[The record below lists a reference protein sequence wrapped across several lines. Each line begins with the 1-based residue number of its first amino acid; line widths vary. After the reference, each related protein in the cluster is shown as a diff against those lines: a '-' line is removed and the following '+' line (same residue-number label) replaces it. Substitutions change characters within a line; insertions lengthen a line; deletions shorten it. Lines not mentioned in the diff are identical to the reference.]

1 MAKFDTHGGHF
12 SPQGYLRVNEGGS
25 HEENPNGG
33 VQIGVDPQ
41 GIPNMLEEGEPVY
54 NDYVYSDNIQADPD
68 ILEKYNIPA
77 SFAGKFYSQIADS
90 FVDEAE
96 ERPLDPISTNGL
108 NAMLSR
114 LAEAQEE
121 QKQIQQQKE
130 LEEELAQL
138 SPEELA
144 ELDAMLAE
152 QEQSQEVMP
161 VEAVP
166 QEQYP
171 TEPIPETE
179 QMMPMEQPMMPMA
192 CGGFIKRYDDGGETK
207 QLKANGPT
215 LTPAVVTATHPF
227 TQGVTNAISAFPGKA
242 KEVFDA
248 VKDPLYAVPGIGE
261 ALFVGDLVDGVSKA
275 VTPAPAVRP
284 APGVTRLMDEA
295 YRQLDAEAA
304 AEAARTATTTEQKA
318 ARTVGRI
325 AKGFNWK
332 RAIPRAL
339 ATGAAMYGLG
349 KAVNY
354 GLDLYGSSHGNSSA
368 AAYEGA
374 QDDPF
379 DVTNF
384 AKGGEMNI
392 YDGEHVGSGYIAR
405 YPEWAAAP
413 YRGMDIYGRRFSIPR
428 RRDPLVLAPG
438 QTMPSDVPEEV
449 VEVPTPPIRSAAR
462 NTANPFVGN
471 SWDTFYDYLANYG
484 VSRNPG
490 GVSGTYAIDR
500 RFPLGSFQN
509 VRALEADPNYEA
521 FTNYVLEHSGD
532 PNVRRYL
539 QALDAG
545 TNANV
550 QKLFDSEGNLISGWD
565 TLYTNRRRDGK
576 GGIYHLNPA
585 DIAFLSAQQEAAAPE
600 AQATRATL
608 PQSTLLS
615 VIQDNVRNGNLR
627 PVTLDEE
634 GRVVSVAE
642 SAEPTTPAV
651 VGQTEDGRPILST
664 FPQYAGALGNAGLAL
679 WNAVQPADRYDVDT
693 PRPYLP
699 YGRINLVDPTYNPI
713 DQNAGVQNV
722 LANTAGMTAA
732 ILQSGAGYAAPAALL
747 AQGNQTG
754 RNVGDAL
761 ATIWDANN
769 QRRNAVLAGV
779 NNNRSQTAQFNY
791 SNERDRANA
800 LNQYGYVR
808 SRNNLMQQQL
818 NYGAEGQKYGA
829 IGQMLGNTFD
839 ALSGI
844 GRNNVILNQI
854 NTNRKNEGFG
864 TGHNGVVTYTPGM
877 YYGSKGGFLKKYK
890 G

>member
-152 QEQSQEVMP
+152 QEQPQVAMP
-161 VEAVP
+161 AEAIP

-179 QMMPMEQPMMPMA
+179 QMMPMEQPMMSMA
-192 CGGFIKRYDDGGETK
+192 CGGFIKKYDMGGPADSTANALLAEAFARADAEK
-207 QLKANGPT
+207 ARRAAELEEQLLENDKDATRRKIRRTERRIARNELRTDLLLRNLSDPDVYPQALPQLATSLGDALNKTAKLKEKLSEAQKHYKELEPFDFEDVPVQLQSFPQAAT
-215 LTPAVVTATHPF
+215 TVSTPAVSF
-227 TQGVTNAISAFPGKA
+227 GLSDI
-242 KEVFDA
+242 
-248 VKDPLYAVPGIGE
+248 AVPEGYSTDSF
-261 ALFVGDLVDGVSKA
+261 ALGGKMNKYAAGGWEDFIN
-275 VTPAPAVRP
+275 
-284 APGVTRLMDEA
+284 RLNA
-295 YRQLDAEAA
+295 Y
-304 AEAARTATTTEQKA
+304 
-318 ARTVGRI
+318 
-325 AKGFNWK
+325 
-332 RAIPRAL
+332 
-339 ATGAAMYGLG
+339 
-349 KAVNY
+349 
-354 GLDLYGSSHGNSSA
+354 S
-368 AAYEGA
+368 
-374 QDDPF
+374 
-379 DVTNF
+379 
-384 AKGGEMNI
+384 
-392 YDGEHVGSGYIAR
+392 
-405 YPEWAAAP
+405 
-413 YRGMDIYGRRFSIPR
+413 
-428 RRDPLVLAPG
+428 
-438 QTMPSDVPEEV
+438 
-449 VEVPTPPIRSAAR
+449 
-462 NTANPFVGN
+462 
-471 SWDTFYDYLANYG
+471 

-490 GVSGTYAIDR
+490 GVSGTYRIDR
-500 RFPLGSFQN
+500 RFPLAGYN
-509 VRALEADPNYEA
+509 DIKALEDSEA
-521 FTNYVLEHSGD
+521 YRNFTNYVLNHQDD
-532 PNVRRYL
+532 PNVQSYL
-539 QALDAG
+539 RTLDAG
-545 TNANV
+545 TAPSV
-550 QKLFDSEGNLISGWD
+550 EKLFNGDGLRNDWRD
-565 TLYTNRRRDGK
+565 LYNARRYDQK
-576 GGIYHLNPA
+576 GGIYHFSGNTPEELEA
-585 DIAFLSAQQEAAAPE
+585 LRSLSREGLPSLTAPDNLLMTSPNLVDPE
-600 AQATRATL
+600 GKRLGVPVPRESL
-608 PQSTLLS
+608 PMPQIDVVAEEPQNTVVS
-615 VIQDNVRNGNLR
+615 DYRR
-627 PVTLDEE
+627 PV
-634 GRVVSVAE
+634 
-642 SAEPTTPAV
+642 
-651 VGQTEDGRPILST
+651 LST
-664 FPQYAGALGNAGLAL
+664 FPQYVGALGNAGLAL
-679 WNAVQPADRYDVDT
+679 WNAVQPADRYEIDI

-699 YGRINLVDPTYNPI
+699 YGRINLVDPTYNPM
-713 DQNAGVQNV
+713 DQNAGVNNA
-722 LANTAGMTAA
+722 LAASAATNAA
-732 ILQSGAGYAAPAALL
+732 IAQSGAGYAAIPAML
-747 AQGNQTG
+747 ANGYNTG
-754 RNVGDAL
+754 RAMGDTL
-761 ATIWDANN
+761 ASIWDANN

-779 NNNRSQTAQFNY
+779 NNNRAQTAQFNY
-791 SNERDRANA
+791 ANERDRAGM
-800 LNQYGYVR
+800 LNQYGYMR

-890 G
+890 